1 MHPAAAVA
9 SEQHIDPVR
18 TCPQGLELSAHNSYV
33 DTAIVMHPARL
44 NTIGRLHDTA
54 ADLMLL
60 LANMTYVLNIPQQ
73 TVRQWALVNV
83 RRAPLSTASW
93 VYPDVVPVGAV
104 SWFLSEQDEQRLEQ
118 FACFEVLDHQAAADV
133 VTMHNLLTEY
143 SYSPVSPPNTPCC
156 SPTLMDWGSDLESA
170 CA

>member
-1 MHPAAAVA
+1 M
-9 SEQHIDPVR
+9 S
-18 TCPQGLELSAHNSYV
+18 QGLELSAHNSYV

-44 NTIGRLHDTA
+44 NTSERLHDTA

-60 LANMTYVLNIPQQ
+60 LANMTHVLNIPQQ

-93 VYPDVVPVGAV
+93 AYPDVVPVGAV

-118 FACFEVLDHQAAADV
+118 FACFEVLDQQAAADV
-133 VTMHNLLTEY
+133 VTMHNLITEY
-143 SYSPVSPPNTPCC
+143 TYSPMSPRYSPVVPPYTPCC
-156 SPTLMDWGSDLESA
+156 SPSLMEWGSEMESA
-170 CA
+170 VCA